1 MDPAVRA
8 WFQSLGL
15 TPAARSVAPAPR
27 PWRPKPIDELVPG
40 EAVHTPHGAFFL
52 ARQVY
57 RADYRHGE
65 RALTE
70 LLAYPG
76 TAGAALA
83 RDPRLAGLD
92 LSRLAFVDVETTGL
106 AGGTGTICFL
116 IGVGCFENGSF
127 VLYQFFMRTLH
138 EEAAQLSA
146 VGDLLSRLAGV
157 VSFNGKSFDLPLL
170 ETRFIMA
177 RQQPHLVDA
186 PHLDLLAPSRRIW
199 KHRLDS
205 CALSSLESA
214 VLGVGRSEDDL
225 PGYMIPD
232 IYLDYVRT
240 GDASEIARVFG
251 HNAQDILSLVTLA
264 CHLFALLGSDT
275 PLPGED
281 AYGLAGLLL
290 DLGHAHRAESLYVQ
304 AARTCRSPSVR
315 ELAMRDLAYMLKR
328 GERREEALPWWQE
341 LASAGVVYACEEL
354 AKHYEWRDADLP
366 QATDWTRRGIA
377 LAERWPADPR
387 QRDTLASLR
396 HRLSRLAAKLEG

>member
-146 VGDLLSRLAGV
+146 VSYTGLYTAQECCRFCRRTRGWPARRLA
-157 VSFNGKSFDLPLL
+157 
-170 ETRFIMA
+170 
-177 RQQPHLVDA
+177 
-186 PHLDLLAPSRRIW
+186 
-199 KHRLDS
+199 
-205 CALSSLESA
+205 
-214 VLGVGRSEDDL
+214 
-225 PGYMIPD
+225 
-232 IYLDYVRT
+232 
-240 GDASEIARVFG
+240 
-251 HNAQDILSLVTLA
+251 
-264 CHLFALLGSDT
+264 
-275 PLPGED
+275 
-281 AYGLAGLLL
+281 
-290 DLGHAHRAESLYVQ
+290 
-304 AARTCRSPSVR
+304 TC
-315 ELAMRDLAYMLKR
+315 
-328 GERREEALPWWQE
+328 ERRWGALKEAP
-341 LASAGVVYACEEL
+341 
-354 AKHYEWRDADLP
+354 
-366 QATDWTRRGIA
+366 
-377 LAERWPADPR
+377 
-387 QRDTLASLR
+387 
-396 HRLSRLAAKLEG
+396 